1 MHHEFWKGPASP
13 WKHKAKVLLAFL
25 ALCAVTA
32 FTGIGLAEDSAPS
45 AARILIQIFR

>member
-1 MHHEFWKGPASP
+1 MKQEFWKGPASP

-32 FTGIGLAEDSAPS
+32 FSGVGFAADGAAP
-45 AARILIQIFR
+45 AARPAAQIFR